1 MQSSLSWLRE
11 QGIEELETNLLRIK
25 LSSGIQAASKNYE
38 EKILSASA
46 KNTGQTSFETHQQ
59 IEARYQNAIALID
72 AAGSIEPVEALE
84 KIDQL
89 ASYYDRVREEMSSG
103 SRRTRLMTDIS
114 STMWALAPKTRNFP
128 LRARLNSHK
137 SGERLSAYK
146 YLEWYPLEEYADL
159 LLSRAVGIL
168 ETPFGQYAALLALRR
183 LVSITNLTPAKKRE
197 MTNILNWSANIDY
210 LASAND
216 RHGLIVEI
224 VSTLSVNS

>member
-25 LSSGIQAASKNYE
+25 LSSGIQSASKNYE
-38 EKILSASA
+38 EKILSASV
-46 KNTGQTSFETHQQ
+46 KNTGQTCFETYQK
-59 IEARYQNAIALID
+59 IEARYQNVIALID
-72 AAGSIEPVEALE
+72 ATGSIEPAKALK
-84 KIDQL
+84 KINQL
-89 ASYYDRVREEMSSG
+89 AGYYDRVREEIPSG
-103 SRRTRLMTDIS
+103 SRRTRLMMDIS

-128 LRARLNSHK
+128 LRAKLNSHK

-146 YLEWYPLEEYADL
+146 YLEWHPLEEYTDL

-183 LVSITNLTPAKKRE
+183 MVSIINLTPAKKKE

-210 LASAND
+210 LANAND
-216 RHGLIVEI
+216 RHSLIVEVASI
-224 VSTLSVNS
+224 LGTNS